1 MSKQNHNDPTATMV
15 RIAGE
20 KRKVQNLRP
29 APENETPLRPMRGEA
44 LEAQRSVGQETTGEK
59 SKLSLTLKATERKQQ
74 ARKR

>member
-1 MSKQNHNDPTATMV
+1 
-15 RIAGE
+15 
-20 KRKVQNLRP
+20 VQNLRP
-29 APENETPLRPMRGEA
+29 APENETPLCPMRGEA